1 MSYLLGQFFGLL
13 TPVCS
18 IITPFL
24 KKKWQLL
31 AANVLINVLV
41 ILNLVLIG
49 QFGSGSYLCFVA
61 IVQSIM
67 ALFRTKKG
75 ESVGIV
81 EGIIFTLLYV
91 GFGIFGIV
99 TAPDFIPAVN
109 YKNMLELL
117 PILGALAQMVSV
129 FVRDEQAT
137 RKWLLW
143 NTVFWMIYAAAV
155 GSSVFVNDFLAFI
168 SISSAQYKYRK
179 KPEHTTK

>member
-1 MSYLLGQFFGLL
+1 MSYILGQFFGLL
-13 TPVCS
+13 TPICS

-31 AANVLINVLV
+31 AANVLINLLV

-61 IVQSIM
+61 IVQSVM

-75 ESVGIV
+75 ESVSLA

-109 YKNMLELL
+109 YKNLLELL

-155 GSSVFVNDFLAFI
+155 GSSVFVNDFLAFV
-168 SISSAQYKYRK
+168 SISSALYKYRK
-179 KPEHTTK
+179 KAEKTSP